1 MSFLRLS
8 FVTACLM
15 LAGSCVTAA
24 EARARPSYAR
34 RVSARLVP
42 DRIVML
48 MRHGIRAPLD
58 GEVPDGTRIARP
70 WPRWPVPPSQLT
82 PRGAQAM
89 AILGRADRRWLA
101 TTGLLPANGC
111 PRDGQVR
118 VHANTAQRTIAS
130 GDAFLTGFA
139 PGCAIHADHL
149 PSAATDPIFE
159 PLRAGST
166 RFDAVRAVAAIDR
179 FTGGAEALARRHAAT
194 IRLLDK
200 TLGCGLAAGCS
211 PLAPSRVTPAADG
224 RGIDLSGPIRITSGT
239 AQVLLLAYAEGLDVG
254 ASPADAAT
262 LRRLGALHAALFDVF
277 TRSPYMAA
285 HQAAVLGRHMLDAL
299 ADPAGPRVDVLVGHD
314 TNVTALA
321 AALHVDLVAPGY
333 ATNDVAPGGAL
344 LLERLHDP
352 ASGRAYV
359 RAFYRTQSPTDLRTL
374 AEQVTM
380 TPLRIHGCGADGL
393 CEAAA
398 FDRLLRGRLAAL
410 ANATRR
416 MNQIQVIGSHNSFK
430 DRIPPAVMAT
440 IRGRDPK
447 AAAALD
453 YYHLPL
459 AAQLDHGVRQLEID
473 VFADPSGGRYADPGG
488 EAIAWRAGERTGFD
502 HAAMLRPGYKV
513 LHVPDIDYRSTC
525 ATLIRCLIQ
534 IDRWSRAHPR
544 HLPIMVTINAADAG
558 PDAPGV
564 TAPLPLDD
572 AARLDALDTEIRRAL
587 PGRRLITPDE
597 VRGTAATL
605 RDAIRTRGWPTLA
618 ATRGRLYLVLDV
630 REAVAEVYRAGHR
643 SLAGRAMFGVYPDD
657 QPESAVQ
664 IVQDPVAD
672 GERIRRWVDQGLIV
686 RTRADANT
694 VEARAHD
701 PARAAAAAA
710 SGAQAISTDYY
721 PGAPDPAGLQFRV
734 TLPAGA
740 MTRCQPAGGAG
751 DCAESR

>member
-1 MSFLRLS
+1 
-8 FVTACLM
+8 
-15 LAGSCVTAA
+15 
-24 EARARPSYAR
+24 
-34 RVSARLVP
+34 
-42 DRIVML
+42 
-48 MRHGIRAPLD
+48 
-58 GEVPDGTRIARP
+58 
-70 WPRWPVPPSQLT
+70 
-82 PRGAQAM
+82 M

-701 PARAAAAAA
+701 PARSAAAAA